1 MAKTGGYKGKL
12 LEEVKSLSEGR
23 VKAVA
28 DFAAYLKEREEWE
41 ATGEIMG
48 NEELVQQV
56 KESRKAWAEDRKGE
70 FVSLYLNRTIVIP
83 SRLTLFLY
91 FGLVALTCMLTI
103 DPANSQIV
111 SEEVPRSVPQSCAPV
126 PP

>member
-41 ATGEIMG
+41 ATGEILG
-48 NEELVQQV
+48 DKELAHQV

-70 FVSLYLNRTIVIP
+70 FVSLEELKAKLNV
-83 SRLTLFLY
+83 
-91 FGLVALTCMLTI
+91 
-103 DPANSQIV
+103 
-111 SEEVPRSVPQSCAPV
+111 
-126 PP
+126 